1 MAPAPVLDVVRRD
14 PPGATV
20 CLRRDTPDHQ
30 FVLEH
35 ARGALMLRYGID
47 SCQALA
53 VLVHWSAASSAS
65 LDVVAHTLVHA
76 ICEGNPQTAA
86 RQRLLVRWLEQ
97 QMCHHNLDQVLSTS
111 PRSLGATDSP
121 GRWGPQTSAVGGPR
135 TGGAAGG

>member
-1 MAPAPVLDVVRRD
+1 MAPAPVIDVVRQD
-14 PPGATV
+14 PPGATA

-53 VLVHWSAASSAS
+53 VLVHWSAASSTS

-86 RQRLLVRWLEQ
+86 RQRPLVRWLEQ
-97 QMCHHNLDQVLSTS
+97 QLCHHDLDQLLSTS
-111 PRSLGATDSP
+111 PRPLGATDVR
-121 GRWGPQTSAVGGPR
+121 GRGPR
-135 TGGAAGG
+135 TRGAAGG